1 MTEARVLIVEDEV
14 IVAEALRR
22 TLENAGYDVIGHAID
37 GREAVQMA
45 RQLHPDVILMDVL
58 LAGPTDGIEAAHSI
72 QRTIDTSIIYVTGH
86 ANDSVVNAAV
96 RSGALG
102 YIVKPFQMQQLTSSI
117 EIALHRRHDARA
129 LSDQPSSRGHI
140 ATPATIQAL
149 CVTEREKEVIRG
161 LICYRRLGKV
171 ADVLGISVHTARNHL
186 KSIFRKL
193 NLHSQDELLEL
204 IGDDPLSRLN

>member
-22 TLENAGYDVIGHAID
+22 TLEDSGYDVIGHAID
-37 GREAVQMA
+37 GREAVLMA
-45 RQLHPDVILMDVL
+45 RQLHPDVILMDVVL
-58 LAGPTDGIEAAHSI
+58 EGITDGIEAARSI
-72 QRTIDTSIIYVTGH
+72 QRTIDTSIIYVTGQ
-86 ANDSVVNAAV
+86 ATDAVVNAAA

-102 YIVKPFQMQQLTSSI
+102 YIVKPFQIQQLTSSI
-117 EIALHRRHDARA
+117 EIALHRRYDARGVG
-129 LSDQPSSRGHI
+129 DQPIPRARASTS
-140 ATPATIQAL
+140 ATIQAL
-149 CVTEREKEVIRG
+149 CVTEREKEVVRG
-161 LICYRRLGKV
+161 LIYYRRLGKV

-204 IGDDPLSRLN
+204 VSDAPSSRLD

>member
-45 RQLHPDVILMDVL
+45 RQLHPDVILMDVVL
-58 LAGPTDGIEAAHSI
+58 EGPTDGIEAAQSI
-72 QRTIDTSIIYVTGH
+72 QRTIDTSIIYVTGQ
-86 ANDSVVNAAV
+86 ANDSVVNAAA

-102 YIVKPFQMQQLTSSI
+102 YIVKPFQIQQLTSSI
-117 EIALHRRHDARA
+117 EIALHRRYDARA
-129 LSDQPSSRGHI
+129 LSDQPFSRGRA
-140 ATPATIQAL
+140 ATPVTIEAL
-149 CVTEREKEVIRG
+149 CVTERQKEVIRG

-204 IGDDPLSRLN
+204 VSDDSLSRLD

>member
-22 TLENAGYDVIGHAID
+22 TLENSGYDVIGHAID

-45 RQLHPDVILMDVL
+45 RRLHPDVILMDVVL
-58 LAGPTDGIEAAHSI
+58 VGPNDGIEAAQSI
-72 QRTIDTSIIYVTGH
+72 QRTIDTSIIYVTGQ
-86 ANDSVVNAAV
+86 ANDSVVNAAA
-96 RSGALG
+96 RSGACG
-102 YIVKPFQMQQLTSSI
+102 YIVKPFQAQQLTSSI

-129 LSDQPSSRGHI
+129 LSDQTFLRGRPK
-140 ATPATIQAL
+140 TPAAIQAL

-161 LICYRRLGKV
+161 LICYRRLYKV
-171 ADVLGISVHTARNHL
+171 ADALGISVHTARNHL

-193 NLHSQDELLEL
+193 NVHSQDELLEL
-204 IGDDPLSRLN
+204 VSDDPLSRID